1 MEANLV
7 LIPVFVAT
15 LGMAVVV
22 YLMWFIR
29 KEETGTPR
37 MREIA
42 SYIQEGAS
50 AFLKRELKTIFNF
63 VMILA
68 IILIL
73 CLWPTWEISFGF
85 ILGAFSSFL
94 AIYLGMSTA
103 VKANIRTANAARK
116 SPARAVKLAFRGGGV
131 IGLSIIS
138 LNVICIIALYYLFGV
153 SPENPEALRLILGF
167 GLGTDVTALFAQL
180 GGGIYTKGADVGAD
194 LVGKVEAKIPED
206 DPRNPAVIADL
217 VGDNVGDC
225 AGRGADLF
233 SSGSD
238 NLISAMIIGWMMFN
252 LGYYGWVAVL
262 FPLLTR
268 AVGIIGTIIGLFVVR
283 GQSRRPI
290 TAINLSFITT
300 GIICLLG
307 FYVISTYLMNDIRLF
322 FCLTL
327 GLLTAL
333 MVSLVTQYYTGAERG
348 PVKNIA
354 EASKRGAA
362 INVMTGFAYGLES
375 TALLIVSIVVTALA
389 SYIIA
394 GGGTTGLYGIVAA
407 AMGITAM
414 KGIIMASDTFG
425 PIVDNA
431 DGIAEMSGIS
441 DEVGD
446 SIEMLDAVGNVTK
459 AITKGFAMG
468 CALLTSLVLLF
479 TYVYEA
485 EHLYGAKLI
494 GIDVTRIH
502 VAAGLFIGAMLPF
515 LFSALAIRAV
525 SKTSSQMVEEVRR
538 QFREIPGILEGKAK
552 PDYYTCV
559 DISTKNA
566 LKEMVA
572 PTLLSIISPIIVG
585 LTLGVEALGGLLIAT
600 TATGALLAIVMIN
613 AGGAMDNAKKFIEA
627 GHFGGKGTPAHTAA
641 VIGDTFG
648 DPLKDT
654 AGPSLHI
661 LIKLVSLVALTFLP
675 FFVSHALF

>member
-1 MEANLV
+1 METNLV

-42 SYIQEGAS
+42 SYIQQGAS

-63 VMILA
+63 VVILA

-116 SPARAVKLAFRGGGV
+116 SPAKAVKLAFQGGGV

-441 DEVGD
+441 DEVGE

-675 FFVSHALF
+675 FFVSHALL

>member
-1 MEANLV
+1 METNLV

-116 SPARAVKLAFRGGGV
+116 SPAKAVKLAFQGGGV

-441 DEVGD
+441 DEVGE

-675 FFVSHALF
+675 FFVSHALL